1 VPGPQSFL
9 PHKVDIDKDYEE
21 NQRGAWDRELGV
33 CAYIFSFFII
43 FFVIQLYILYCTGC
57 TLRHLQKF
65 LQHNIVEFTPCVY
78 NFKLSREDFT
88 EAK

>member
-43 FFVIQLYILYCTGC
+43 FFVIQLY
-57 TLRHLQKF
+57 
-65 LQHNIVEFTPCVY
+65 NIFYIVLDVHCDIYKSSY
-78 NFKLSREDFT
+78 NIT
-88 EAK
+88 